1 MVVGPRWGPRG
12 MGNRAETEDEALGF
26 EAAVAALGLKANVS
40 EADHPLLCEGTR
52 RQRGELTLTLLVQY
66 KDCSEK
72 LARIMDKLLDRF
84 PVCLLNL
91 RWSLT
96 PFLNILQRG
105 ASVNEGAAFAIVL
118 LKQSADHRSI
128 PPSIAGQQNVWPAV
142 SGAVGAYHGGRAR

>member
-1 MVVGPRWGPRG
+1 MLNYFLMKGPRWVPR

-84 PVCLLNL
+84 V
-91 RWSLT
+91 
-96 PFLNILQRG
+96 
-105 ASVNEGAAFAIVL
+105 FAC
-118 LKQSADHRSI
+118 SI
-128 PPSIAGQQNVWPAV
+128 
-142 SGAVGAYHGGRAR
+142 